1 MNKKGFTLVEILAT
15 LVILSFIFML
25 TYPAIQKAFNN
36 GKTAISELSKKQI
49 EDAAKIVI
57 DEVIYC
63 NMSQDTKS
71 LLNAINCKD
80 ALDKIVNGINVD
92 ISKLNLDNI
101 NNKQKCEGIISIK
114 IDRETYKE
122 TIDMTNVI
130 CK

>member
-57 DEVIYC
+57 FLKALKGD
-63 NMSQDTKS
+63 KP
-71 LLNAINCKD
+71 AIVYPQLP
-80 ALDKIVNGINVD
+80 A
-92 ISKLNLDNI
+92 ST
-101 NNKQKCEGIISIK
+101 NKTPKPSF
-114 IDRETYKE
+114 DWYWL
-122 TIDMTNVI
+122 
-130 CK
+130 

>member
-25 TYPAIQKAFNN
+25 TYPTIQKAFNN

-63 NMSQDTKS
+63 NMSEDTKS
-71 LLNAINCKD
+71 LLNATNCKD

-101 NNKQKCEGIISIK
+101 NNKQKCECIISIK
-114 IDRETYKE
+114 IDRET
-122 TIDMTNVI
+122 
-130 CK
+130 

>member
-25 TYPAIQKAFNN
+25 TYPTIQKAFNN

-63 NMSQDTKS
+63 NMSEDTKS
-71 LLNAINCKD
+71 LLNATNCKD

-122 TIDMTNVI
+122 TIDTTNVI

>member
-63 NMSQDTKS
+63 NMSEDTKS
-71 LLNAINCKD
+71 LLNATNCKD

>member
-1 MNKKGFTLVEILAT
+1 MNKKGFTLVEILAI
-15 LVILSFIFML
+15 LVIMSLIFAL
-25 TYPAIQKAFNN
+25 VYPNIQDALNN
-36 GKTAISELSKKQI
+36 SKKAISELSKKQI

>member
-1 MNKKGFTLVEILAT
+1 MNKKGFTLVEVLAT
-15 LVILSFIFML
+15 LVIISLIFVL
-25 TYPAIQKAFNN
+25 VYPNIQDAFNN
-36 GKTAISELSKKQI
+36 SKKAISELSKKQI

>member
-1 MNKKGFTLVEILAT
+1 MNKKGFKLVEILAT

-63 NMSQDTKS
+63 NMSEDTKS
-71 LLNAINCKD
+71 LLNATNCKD